1 MKHWFLFSVI
11 ALISFSCNPSSGQ
24 RKNNMAKSKSSVTTN
39 LNNSDMKKIIV
50 DVRTKEEWEHD
61 GHADCSVNY
70 PLDNLMD
77 KLDELKKYNSITLV
91 CRSGVRASHAEELLY
106 SAGIKNI
113 ENKGSWKNIDCK

>member
-1 MKHWFLFSVI
+1 MKRWFIVSMI
-11 ALISFSCNPSSGQ
+11 ALISVSCNSSSGQ
-24 RKNNMAKSKSSVTTN
+24 RKNNTAQSKPSVTQN

-61 GHADCSVNY
+61 GHTNCSVNY

-77 KLDELKKYNSITLV
+77 KLDELKKYDSITLV
-91 CRSGVRASHAEELLY
+91 CRSGARASHAKELLY